1 MEDPGPTFIFYRD
14 ATWREKGKA
23 TDQGSEV
30 ARLCVPER
38 PPPLPSLH
46 PCSLQPTRGSW
57 SLSKLELASGRLMRD
72 KGAPWRRSSDRIRA
86 FSHPG
91 AAPEILLPQVALT
104 QFERNGQLN
113 RAHILPSDTN
123 SGVCV
128 RNVHRHMYARESR
141 TCVHLSLERQTH
153 LPTCDIPV
161 HISEHSSC
169 LCPVRGLYRR

>member
-1 MEDPGPTFIFYRD
+1 MEDPGPTFIFHRE
-14 ATWREKGKA
+14 ATWRGKGKA

-30 ARLCVPER
+30 PRLRVPEG

-46 PCSLQPTRGSW
+46 PCSLRPTRGSW

-72 KGAPWRRSSDRIRA
+72 KGARRRRSTDRIRA

-113 RAHILPSDTN
+113 SMHILPSDTN
-123 SGVCV
+123 SSVCM
-128 RNVHRHMYARESR
+128 RNVHRHIYARESR
-141 TCVHLSLERQTH
+141 ICVHVHAHVCASEPRETDTSTH
-153 LPTCDIPV
+153 V
-161 HISEHSSC
+161 
-169 LCPVRGLYRR
+169 

>member
-14 ATWREKGKA
+14 ATWRGKGKA